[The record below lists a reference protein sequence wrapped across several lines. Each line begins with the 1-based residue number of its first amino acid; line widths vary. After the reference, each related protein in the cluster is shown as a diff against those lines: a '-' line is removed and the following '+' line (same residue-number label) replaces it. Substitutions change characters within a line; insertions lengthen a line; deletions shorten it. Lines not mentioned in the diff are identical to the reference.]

1 MFVMLFWRQPVLS
14 KSIKLLNK
22 QYRDTSHS
30 ILEVAYT
37 IRFIENTFL
46 DLFIVDDGA
55 GGTNRKST
63 LARMVTLMRG
73 QLDDPTAL
81 SIGDLKN
88 LSTILDVAS
97 TRGAFKANEMAGV
110 GFLYNKLQAFLAKVA
125 PEQTPEGATAG
136 APTTVAPATAEG
148 NK

>member
-1 MFVMLFWRQPVLS
+1 MATKKKNLKKPSKAKAKAPTGTATAQP
-14 KSIKLLNK
+14 
-22 QYRDTSHS
+22 Q
-30 ILEVAYT
+30 AP
-37 IRFIENTFL
+37 
-46 DLFIVDDGA
+46 A
-55 GGTNRKST
+55 Q
-63 LARMVTLMRG
+63 G
-73 QLDDPTAL
+73 QPDPTAL

-125 PEQTPEGATAG
+125 PEQKPEGATAG

>member
-1 MFVMLFWRQPVLS
+1 MATKKKNLKKSAKATAKAPTGKATASPQAAPAQAPQP
-14 KSIKLLNK
+14 
-22 QYRDTSHS
+22 
-30 ILEVAYT
+30 
-37 IRFIENTFL
+37 
-46 DLFIVDDGA
+46 
-55 GGTNRKST
+55 
-63 LARMVTLMRG
+63 
-73 QLDDPTAL
+73 DPTAL

-125 PEQTPEGATAG
+125 PEQKPEGAE
-136 APTTVAPATAEG
+136 APATAEG

>member
-1 MFVMLFWRQPVLS
+1 MATKKKNLKKSAKATAKAPIGTATANPQAAPAQAPQP
-14 KSIKLLNK
+14 
-22 QYRDTSHS
+22 
-30 ILEVAYT
+30 
-37 IRFIENTFL
+37 
-46 DLFIVDDGA
+46 
-55 GGTNRKST
+55 
-63 LARMVTLMRG
+63 
-73 QLDDPTAL
+73 DPTAL

-125 PEQTPEGATAG
+125 PEQKPEGATAG

-148 NK
+148 K